1 MKIIVRGLVLVVAIL
16 LGLAFAMNARAEIG
30 CYQYASWEQAQAAH
44 QAQPWLGLDADGNG
58 VACECLLYGFPC

>member
-1 MKIIVRGLVLVVAIL
+1 MWFGM
-16 LGLAFAMNARAEIG
+16 AFAMSARAELG
-30 CYQYASWEQAQAAH
+30 CYQYTSWDQAQAAH